1 MKTLHCI
8 GTAAAAL
15 ALFTLAGCAA
25 LNFTPTTAEK
35 LSAARKDGTAVGYPV
50 YEPRTL
56 LIIDNSEGKCTT
68 TKLVVP
74 NYDRPVMVNI
84 SSGWGS
90 STIDFE
96 LAEGWTLSKASV
108 QADNTALLDKLD
120 KLITGPGAKALLPD
134 SKGSECKTGVYE
146 LAGTGKDFKLK
157 RLNE

>member
-1 MKTLHCI
+1 MKTLRCI
-8 GTAAAAL
+8 GTMAAAL
-15 ALFTLAGCAA
+15 ALAGCAA

-56 LIIDNSEGKCTT
+56 LIIDNSEGKCAT

-108 QADNTALLDKLD
+108 QADNTALLDKLE
-120 KLITGPGAKALLPD
+120 KIITGPGAKALMPEG
-134 SKGSECKTGVYE
+134 KGSECKTGVYE
-146 LAGTGKDFKLK
+146 LDGSGKDFKLR